1 MSNVTM
7 LAINKTLIKTSF
19 EQELCKAA
27 FDNLQMKSKLRF
39 NNFAY
44 SIRELSRHILHRLAP
59 SDNIQRCLW
68 YKPIKNANGLMV
80 VTRAD
85 RINYAIYGGFDNNAL
100 TVMGLK
106 ADIDNAR
113 KNLLTSIDIL
123 SKYTHINSDTF
134 DVSDSEITRLVNG
147 VIGSFNGFVA
157 CMNDIRQ
164 QVAAYLEAEI
174 NSEILRATIYE
185 TYSDIDILSTHS
197 SIENYCIDNIVVM
210 DITPNEVLLNVSG
223 SVDVRLQYGSAGDQ
237 RRGDG
242 YITNIDIPYEAS
254 ASADIK
260 SSLKKFHLNDDI
272 RFDFDTNQ
280 YYEW

>member
-1 MSNVTM
+1 M